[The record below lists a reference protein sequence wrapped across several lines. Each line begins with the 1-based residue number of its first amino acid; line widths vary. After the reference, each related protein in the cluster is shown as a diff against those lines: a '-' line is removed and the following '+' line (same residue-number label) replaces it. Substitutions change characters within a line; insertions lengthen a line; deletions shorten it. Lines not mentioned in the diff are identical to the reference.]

1 MDTTRALACMAEERR
16 RVERDLAVGEWVR
29 ARRRVGNLL
38 GELIEA
44 VEPGDGEA
52 RSWLRILG
60 CLAELPGGA
69 ALTSQLGLWPELR
82 PGGTADAPAPS
93 PGPRARGAAAARMG
107 VITRDRRMLAALALL
122 DDLAGTDLP
131 VLLEGESGTGKEVVA
146 RGVHRQSRYGQAAFV
161 AVNCGALPG
170 ELHESEL
177 FGHARGAYTGA
188 ALEKPGLFEAAHG
201 GSIFL
206 DEIAEMDPRAQV
218 KLLRVL
224 ETGELRRLG
233 EVRTRQV
240 RVRVIAATNACVDEA
255 LAEGRFR
262 RDLLHRLAA
271 IRVVLPPLRERTGDI
286 LPLASHFL
294 RRALP
299 WAPALTPGAQLALLR
314 HAWPGNVRELKYTIE
329 RAAALWARNGR
340 AELSEEFLF
349 PDGERG
355 RLHAGRASGAS
366 PQPPR
371 ASEDPEEA
379 AHTRLPGPGTLRN
392 GRGAE
397 GAGSA
402 EPGGEPA
409 AASPWRAGAERSEIE
424 AARWP
429 VEVPQGHTIDTL
441 LAAIERQ
448 LIERALDLAGGN
460 RTVAAR
466 LLGGLSRTTLIGKMK
481 RLGLFPPLPAQGRP
495 E

>member
-1 MDTTRALACMAEERR
+1 MDTMRTLACMAEERR

-44 VEPGDGEA
+44 VEQGDGEA

-60 CLAELPGGA
+60 CLAELPGGP
-69 ALTSQLGLWPELR
+69 ALTSQLGLWPELHQE
-82 PGGTADAPAPS
+82 GTADVRAPAPGS
-93 PGPRARGAAAARMG
+93 CARGGAAARMG

-131 VLLEGESGTGKEVVA
+131 VFLEGESGTGKEVVA

-349 PDGERG
+349 PDGDR
-355 RLHAGRASGAS
+355 
-366 PQPPR
+366 
-371 ASEDPEEA
+371 
-379 AHTRLPGPGTLRN
+379 TRLPAPGAPRS
-392 GRGAE
+392 GREAE

-402 EPGGEPA
+402 EPDGEPP
-409 AASPWRAGAERSEIE
+409 AASLGRGGAERSEIE

-441 LAAIERQ
+441 LAGIEKQ

-481 RLGLFPPLPAQGRP
+481 RLGLFPPLPAQGHP